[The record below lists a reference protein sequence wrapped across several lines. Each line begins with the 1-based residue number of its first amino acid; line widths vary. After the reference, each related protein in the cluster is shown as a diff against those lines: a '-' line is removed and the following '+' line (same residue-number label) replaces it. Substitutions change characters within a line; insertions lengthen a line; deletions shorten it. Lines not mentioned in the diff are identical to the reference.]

1 MEVAVIL
8 FFIKA
13 LRFLTGI
20 EQLKKEKVAKGE
32 EKTFWEK
39 INQFKPLE
47 EEDNMDTGHYYD
59 GIRELDN
66 ITPPWLPLLSCLLPS
81 IFIDFILQNPR

>member
-1 MEVAVIL
+1 VEVAVIL

-39 INQFKPLE
+39 INQFKPLKMKPIWIPVTTMME
-47 EEDNMDTGHYYD
+47 SKSW
-59 GIRELDN
+59 I
-66 ITPPWLPLLSCLLPS
+66 I
-81 IFIDFILQNPR
+81 